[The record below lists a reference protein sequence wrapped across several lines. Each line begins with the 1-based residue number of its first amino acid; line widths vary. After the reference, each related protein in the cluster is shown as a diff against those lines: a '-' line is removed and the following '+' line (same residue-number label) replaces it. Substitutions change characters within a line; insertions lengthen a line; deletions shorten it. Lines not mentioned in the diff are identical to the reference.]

1 MNGLFGLLD
10 SVRCSHICLVF
21 RFFNNIVNMTK
32 IVDWVPL
39 GMAQRLLFLSTSF
52 AKCWSV
58 VRLARSHCSIFL
70 NLPPSGRRKR
80 RGEKKDTM
88 TACTT
93 MMMSKWRRESTMF
106 GVVTLTNLCLTLSF
120 LFSIVSFLRYVDEFG
135 HDDYDDPDY
144 GYQDDPCT

>member
-58 VRLARSHCSIFL
+58 VRLARSH
-70 NLPPSGRRKR
+70 
-80 RGEKKDTM
+80 
-88 TACTT
+88 
-93 MMMSKWRRESTMF
+93 
-106 GVVTLTNLCLTLSF
+106 
-120 LFSIVSFLRYVDEFG
+120 
-135 HDDYDDPDY
+135 
-144 GYQDDPCT
+144 